1 MPCILKM
8 TSVTAV
14 YGTVFSVCPP
24 LGTPYDEDGNLVDY
38 PLGDGNM
45 NPLADMG
52 EDQYVNNVKTL
63 SVAPQIYVE
72 LTPLKGL
79 SFKSLL
85 GGYFRNVKESKY
97 TGTKIISGD

>member
-1 MPCILKM
+1 MEPYSLYAAIGY
-8 TSVTAV
+8 S
-14 YGTVFSVCPP
+14 F
-24 LGTPYDEDGNLVDY
+24 YDEDGNLVDY

-85 GGYFRNVKESKY
+85 MD
-97 TGTKIISGD
+97 ISEYERK